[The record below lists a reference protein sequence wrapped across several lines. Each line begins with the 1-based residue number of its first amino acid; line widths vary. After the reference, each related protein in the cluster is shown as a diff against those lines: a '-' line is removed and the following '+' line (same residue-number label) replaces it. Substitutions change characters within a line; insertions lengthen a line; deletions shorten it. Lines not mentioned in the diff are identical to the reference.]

1 MDKYAYE
8 KKIQDSTHEILHFH
22 ILTRVEN
29 SEGSSA
35 GDMKSIILNKMFKI

>member
-1 MDKYAYE
+1 MFLNTL
-8 KKIQDSTHEILHFH
+8 KKKLQDSAHEILHFH

-35 GDMKSIILNKMFKI
+35 SDMKAIILNKM